1 MFTNLSQNS
10 ILYILD
16 TKDSPK
22 LLSGTIIN
30 VSLPRPQ
37 YAVFG

>member
-16 TKDSPK
+16 TKDNPK
-22 LLSGTIIN
+22 LLSGTITS
-30 VSLPRPQ
+30 VSLPR
-37 YAVFG
+37 A